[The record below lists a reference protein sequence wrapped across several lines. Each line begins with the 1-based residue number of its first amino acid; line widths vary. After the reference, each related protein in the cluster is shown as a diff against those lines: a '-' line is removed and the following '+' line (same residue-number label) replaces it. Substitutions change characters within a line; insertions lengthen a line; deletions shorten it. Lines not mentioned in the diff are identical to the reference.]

1 MSRVAVTRKASV
13 FERCAPRRRSLGLP
27 RVLLLYWTEQV
38 LPRFVL
44 GGGFPMLDRF
54 AQKTFRP
61 KNRGP
66 VAGLLFGKPG
76 GDEYHDRVLV
86 RLGHNV
92 RNETAD

>member
-1 MSRVAVTRKASV
+1 
-13 FERCAPRRRSLGLP
+13 
-27 RVLLLYWTEQV
+27 
-38 LPRFVL
+38 
-44 GGGFPMLDRF
+44 MLDRF